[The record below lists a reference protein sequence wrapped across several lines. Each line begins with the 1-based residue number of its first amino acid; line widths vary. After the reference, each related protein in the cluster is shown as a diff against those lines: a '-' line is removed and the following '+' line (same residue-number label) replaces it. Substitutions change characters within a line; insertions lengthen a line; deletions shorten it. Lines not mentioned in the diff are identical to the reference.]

1 MSVQARAEGAFEG
14 LRVVD
19 VSTNRVGAQVSQVF
33 ADFGADVLMV
43 EPPGGSPLRSSAAF
57 PFWARGKSSLVLD
70 LQTPGDRERLLHE
83 VDRADILIETFRPGH
98 ADRVGLGAADLAAR
112 NPRLIHVS
120 ITGFGTTGP
129 YAGVRG
135 YEGVVA
141 AKLGVFQEFSAMRP
155 GEEPRFTTVPWC
167 SFSASQAAL
176 QGALAAIVERE
187 SSGLGQRVETSLA
200 LAFGALDTW
209 AWFEYLIEKKWPD
222 AYRRA
227 PTYDADGI
235 PLSPFPYFL
244 LIALTKDGHW
254 LQFAQVAPHLFAAIM
269 KALGLADMFTDPAW
283 AGLPMFPDQERR
295 RALWERMLDGVRQKT
310 LAEWEAI
317 FEADPDVFAEQ
328 FRSGSGS
335 LDHPQ
340 LVHDGMV
347 VDLSDPAVG
356 AVRQPGPIAYLAT
369 TPAVVGRPAPGLGA
383 HGDPPRSAIPIAGS
397 AAPAVLSP
405 GSAAPAV
412 PVPGAG
418 PLAGITVVELS
429 QLFAAPFGATLL
441 ADLGARVIKVEP
453 LTGDPIR
460 SIIPFPE
467 SGGAKVMQ
475 GKESICLDLRTP
487 EGMEILRS
495 FIRSADVL
503 LLGYRAG
510 VAERLGLDAAAV
522 RALNPDLVRI
532 EAPGYGLGPPNGHR
546 PAYAP
551 SIGAAVG
558 VGLTNLGATLQ
569 NSPDMTLAD
578 IQSQSRQLAGA
589 TTAASAQS
597 DGFAALGV
605 ATAML
610 IGLAARALGAGGQ
623 DVLTTMINTNAHAMS
638 AQSVTYA
645 GARPEPGPDG
655 DLQGLSATYRMH
667 RASSGW
673 VFLAAPTDREWD
685 ALVAVVIADGGPD
698 LATDPRFATAADRH
712 THDSALATALGA
724 VFARR
729 SAAEWESTLLA
740 ADVAGVEVATA
751 GTAATYQSEEI
762 GRASGYLVDVE
773 HPTFG
778 EHPRLAPIATLS
790 RTPTDVGPG
799 VLAGQHTD
807 HLLGELG
814 FDPASVAD
822 LRARKVVG

>member
-1 MSVQARAEGAFEG
+1 MPARQDAAFAD

-19 VSTNRVGAQVSQVF
+19 LSTNRTGAQVSQVF
-33 ADFGADVLMV
+33 ADFGAEVIMV
-43 EPPGGSPLRSSAAF
+43 EPPGGSALRTSAAF
-57 PFWARGKSSLVLD
+57 PFWARGKQSIVLD
-70 LQTPGDRERLLHE
+70 LHLAGDRERMLDL
-83 VDRADILIETFRPGH
+83 VDQADLLIETFRPGH
-98 ADRVGLGAADLAAR
+98 AERVGLGAAELAAR

-120 ITGFGTTGP
+120 ITGFGTAGP
-129 YAGVRG
+129 YAAVRG

-141 AKLGVFQEFSAMRP
+141 AKLGVFREFSSMRS
-155 GEEPRFTTVPWC
+155 GDDPRFTTVPWC

-222 AYRRA
+222 AYQRA

-244 LIALTKDGHW
+244 LIAMTKDGHW

-269 KALGLADMFTDPAW
+269 KALGLAEMFTDPAW

-295 RALWERMLDGVRQKT
+295 RGLWERMLDGVRHKT
-310 LAEWEAI
+310 LAEWQAI

-328 FRSGSGS
+328 FRSGPGS

-347 VDLSDPAVG
+347 VDIVDPVVG
-356 AVRQPGPIAYLAT
+356 VVHQPGPIAYLSA
-369 TPAVVGRPAPGLGA
+369 TPAVVGRPAPAPGQHDDLAPGLG
-383 HGDPPRSAIPIAGS
+383 GRSD
-397 AAPAVLSP
+397 
-405 GSAAPAV
+405 PAV
-412 PVPGAG
+412 PLTRSTSSGSGPEGPSRPGAG
-418 PLAGITVVELS
+418 PLAGVTVVELS

-460 SIIPFPE
+460 SILPFPE

-495 FIRSADVL
+495 FIRTADVL

-510 VAERLGLDAAAV
+510 VAERLGLDAASV
-522 RALNPDLVRI
+522 RALNPEIVRI

-569 NSPDMTLAD
+569 NSPDMSLPD
-578 IQSQSRQLAGA
+578 IQAQSRQLAGA

-610 IGLAARALGAGGQ
+610 IGLAARARGAGGQ

-638 AQSVTYA
+638 AQSVTFA
-645 GARPEPGPDG
+645 GARPEPGPDP
-655 DLQGLSATYRMH
+655 DLQGLSATYRMY
-667 RASSGW
+667 RAASGW
-673 VFLAAPTDREWD
+673 VFLAAPTEREWA
-685 ALVAVVIADGGPD
+685 ALSTALAGEGGPD
-698 LATDPRFATAADRH
+698 LATDPRFATAADRQA
-712 THDSALATALGA
+712 HDAALVETLGPI
-724 VFARR
+724 FARR
-729 SAAEWESTLLA
+729 PAGEWEAILLA

-751 GTAATYQSEEI
+751 GTAAAYQSDEV

-807 HLLGELG
+807 RLLGDLG
-814 FDPASVAD
+814 FDPVAIAD
-822 LRARKVVG
+822 LRDRKVVG